1 MTEKSL
7 SKITP
12 KYTCAV
18 SGQKRMTPCTGCSD
32 PKNCSTT
39 TMQYK
44 GTEVSEK
51 AMLKINAEGGVVSC
65 AKGDMEGCGYKAGN
79 KVCGKCGAM
88 AVQVKEDINEEIS
101 EEEMELDDLKKRRA
115 MGETEAPEEE
125 DDEEMSE
132 EKGMGQAVPALTP
145 EEEPDPERPVL
156 DDEDEEMKEMMA
168 DEEDDAYLL
177 DMLKR
182 RRAAR
187 MKRLRSMG
195 MKSAEVTDDAYLC
208 AVERKVL
215 PGAATPCASCPGGC
229 APESNLPTL
238 LEIEGMAEEM
248 FGGKVLDSGY
258 GASVDVFLVDMRRKD
273 GRIIE
278 ARFDGTT
285 GECTGWDLLNDTI
298 ISEKSAQDAPLK
310 IIGSLDAAEIAV
322 KSIEGTV
329 KHVDADEFD
338 GYDAWAVEIDGVD
351 GKSYDV
357 YVALD
362 GEVLGYDEY
371 TVEEAADIEAEAA
384 EIALKSAYSD
394 MDREQMAEEGIALP
408 DGSFPI
414 ADEDDLRNAIKAY
427 GRAGDK
433 AAAQRHIKKRARD
446 LGAEDLIPENWE
458 KADDDEVETKS
469 DEAEETV
476 DAELIASLMEFE
488 MLALESDLD

>member
-1 MTEKSL
+1 
-7 SKITP
+7 
-12 KYTCAV
+12 
-18 SGQKRMTPCTGCSD
+18 
-32 PKNCSTT
+32 
-39 TMQYK
+39 MQYK

-51 AMLKINAEGGVVSC
+51 AMLKINADGGVVSC

-88 AVQVKEDINEEIS
+88 AMQVKEDMDEEIS
-101 EEEMELDDLKKRRA
+101 EEEMELAKLKKRRA
-115 MGETEAPEEE
+115 MGADMPDMDE
-125 DDEEMSE
+125 DDEEMPE
-132 EKGMGQAVPALTP
+132 EKGMGFVGMGALPDDEDDEEKGGMGQAVPALTP
-145 EEEPDPERPVL
+145 EEDRPVL

-168 DEEDDAYLL
+168 DEEDDNYLSG
-177 DMLKR
+177 MIAR

-195 MKSAEVTDDAYLC
+195 MKSAEITDDAYLC

-215 PGAATPCASCPGGC
+215 PGVATPCASCPGGC

-238 LEIEGMAEEM
+238 LEVEGMAEEM

-298 ISEKSAQDAPLK
+298 ISEKSAEDSPLK

-322 KSIEGTV
+322 KSVEGTV

-338 GYDAWAVEIDGVD
+338 GYDAWAVEIEGVD

-384 EIALKSAYSD
+384 EIALKSAYGD
-394 MDREQMAEEGIALP
+394 DDRDRMAEEGLALP
-408 DGSFPI
+408 DGSYPI

-433 AAAQRHIKKRARD
+433 GAARRHIKKRARD
-446 LGAEDLIPENWE
+446 LDAEDLLPENWE
-458 KADDDEVETKS
+458 KTDDADVETKA
-469 DEAEETV
+469 DETV
-476 DAELIASLMEFE
+476 DAELLASLMEFE